1 MLQPPHAFFY
11 QETQPTGVGMARTQP
26 ACTTSIANIYKEHNE
41 FYLVLAK
48 LQVKII
54 ALPDSGFKQTVT
66 EI

>member
-1 MLQPPHAFFY
+1 
-11 QETQPTGVGMARTQP
+11 MARTQP